1 MCTDIH
7 CSIKMITTLVVL
19 LCFMSVV
26 GTRSDVLVKE
36 LSPVNSKRPQLAS
49 ELKVGRVEA
58 SHPRDGL
65 LEVFRRWLMV
75 YGRHSYN
82 VLAALKSVGEKRLA
96 SELKVNFEPQ
106 NLHS

>member
-1 MCTDIH
+1 
-7 CSIKMITTLVVL
+7 
-19 LCFMSVV
+19 
-26 GTRSDVLVKE
+26 
-36 LSPVNSKRPQLAS
+36 
-49 ELKVGRVEA
+49 VEA

-65 LEVFRRWLMV
+65 REVFRRWLMV
-75 YGRHSYN
+75 DGRHCYN